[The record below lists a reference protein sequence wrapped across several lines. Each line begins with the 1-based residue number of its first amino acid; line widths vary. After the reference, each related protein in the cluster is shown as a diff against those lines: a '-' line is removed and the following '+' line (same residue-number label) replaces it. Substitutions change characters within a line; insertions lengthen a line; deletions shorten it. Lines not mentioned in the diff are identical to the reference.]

1 MKIKEF
7 LGSTV
12 LDKNAYEVGRIDNV
26 DFDTETGKI
35 EKITLTLQKN
45 LFSRD
50 ELEISFEDIATIGAY
65 VILSKEIPKEAEAE
79 AEEAEEEAKTVEVTI
94 EDE

>member
-7 LGSTV
+7 VGSTV
-12 LDKNAYEVGRIDNV
+12 LDKNANEVGKV
-26 DFDTETGKI
+26 DDIEFNPEDGKI

-50 ELEISFEDIATIGAY
+50 ELEIDFDDVATIGAY
-65 VILSKEIPKEAEAE
+65 VILNKEIPKPEEKVEATIEI
-79 AEEAEEEAKTVEVTI
+79 EEDEEE
-94 EDE
+94 

>member
-12 LDKNAYEVGRIDNV
+12 LDKNAYEVGKVSNV
-26 DFDTETGKI
+26 DFDVDTGKI
-35 EKITLTLQKN
+35 ENITLTLQKN
-45 LFSRD
+45 IFSRD
-50 ELEISFEDIATIGAY
+50 ELEISFDDVATIGAY

-79 AEEAEEEAKTVEVTI
+79 AEKAEEEAKTVEVTI

>member
-7 LGSTV
+7 IGSTV

-50 ELEISFEDIATIGAY
+50 ELEISFEDVAT
-65 VILSKEIPKEAEAE
+65 
-79 AEEAEEEAKTVEVTI
+79 EAEEETVEVKI
-94 EDE
+94 EEE

>member
-12 LDKNAYEVGRIDNV
+12 LDKNAYEVGKVSNV
-26 DFDTETGKI
+26 DFDVDTGKI
-35 EKITLTLQKN
+35 ENITLTLQKN
-45 LFSRD
+45 IFSRD
-50 ELEISFEDIATIGAY
+50 ELEISFHDVATIGAY

-79 AEEAEEEAKTVEVTI
+79 AEAEEEAKTVEVTI

>member
-7 LGSTV
+7 IGSTV

-50 ELEISFEDIATIGAY
+50 ELEISFEDVATIGAY
-65 VILSKEIPKEAEAE
+65 VILNF
-79 AEEAEEEAKTVEVTI
+79 
-94 EDE
+94 